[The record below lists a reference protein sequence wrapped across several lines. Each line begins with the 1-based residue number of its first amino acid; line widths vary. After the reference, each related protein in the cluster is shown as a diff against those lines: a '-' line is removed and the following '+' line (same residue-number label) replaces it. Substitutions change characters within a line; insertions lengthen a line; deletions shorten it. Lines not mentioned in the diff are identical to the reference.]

1 MSKITA
7 LLDAESWT
15 AVDTPNEFQAIV
27 DSWTRVKEDEA
38 EAAEAGPADKPDP
51 EQGVRVGVTE
61 NGVATTTEQ
70 PLPTTNGESYAN
82 GTEQLTGSKRGSEAE
97 LMQEDRTE
105 QTRDADSMVAD
116 QENGQPEEV
125 PADQDK
131 GGDDRENGQ
140 PGPSARA
147 TEQPPAPLSRQ
158 GSMASSSAGLSR
170 TPSEAEL
177 NSETNGGEGPSRENA
192 ELAPQSD
199 APLPPAAKRRP
210 RPKVKLIEVRGEQ
223 YHAVQSA
230 LMLLKI
236 LTEYLDV
243 AEQLPAMATEVVH
256 RVAEILKLFNSRSC
270 QLVLGAGAM
279 QVGCGSHGDC
289 RGLRKGFTSSDSIW
303 RGS

>member
-15 AVDTPNEFQAIV
+15 AVDTPDEFQAIV
-27 DSWTRVKEDEA
+27 NSWTRVKEEEG
-38 EAAEAGPADKPDP
+38 EAAEAGSADKA

-70 PLPTTNGESYAN
+70 PLPTANGESYAN
-82 GTEQLTGSKRGSEAE
+82 GTEQLAGSNRGSKAE
-97 LMQEDRTE
+97 LTQEDQNE
-105 QTRDADSMVAD
+105 QIKGADASVAD
-116 QENGQPEEV
+116 RENGQQEEV
-125 PADQDK
+125 PASVADQAK
-131 GGDDRENGQ
+131 GGADRENGQ
-140 PGPSARA
+140 PGASARVM
-147 TEQPPAPLSRQ
+147 EQPQAPLSRQ

-177 NSETNGGEGPSRENA
+177 NSGETTNSEGPSRENA
-192 ELAPQSD
+192 EQAPQSD
-199 APLPPAAKRRP
+199 APLPPAAKRKP

-279 QVGCGSHGDC
+279 QVGGC
-289 RGLRKGFTSSDSIW
+289 LMAVQEFEKVFGF
-303 RGS
+303 R